1 MRSLRLTLAGALSV
15 TALVAGTLATSASA
29 STTLT
34 GCSTAT
40 FKTAGKL
47 TVGTDNPVYE
57 PWFSNST
64 PSNGK
69 GYEAGLV
76 YAMAKKLGIAASKVQ
91 WQTVPFNSSYA
102 PGTKTFDFDIN
113 EISYTADRASAVSF
127 SNSYYDV
134 QQSVVVLKS
143 SYYAKHHKLSDL
155 KKAKFGDQVG
165 TTGLDYINNNIH
177 PTTAARQY
185 DSLDL
190 AVAALTSKQIDAIVV
205 DTPTGNYM
213 VNWQIV
219 DSKSKPLAVQVGQFK
234 SVGEHYGL
242 VLQKDSNLLTCVNS
256 AIASLKKDGT
266 IAKLTKSYLK
276 DYTSVPLIK

>member
-1 MRSLRLTLAGALSV
+1 MRSLRITLAGLVGAAGLSL
-15 TALVAGTLATSASA
+15 ASLATTASA
-29 STTLT
+29 ASTLT

-57 PWFSNST
+57 PWFKNNT

-69 GYEAGLV
+69 GYESAV
-76 YAMAKKLGIAASKVQ
+76 TYAIAKKLGFKNSDVKWV
-91 WQTVPFNSSYA
+91 TVPFDASYT
-102 PGTKTFDFDIN
+102 PGTKNFDFDIN
-113 EISYTADRASAVSF
+113 EISYTADRATAVTF

-155 KKAKFGDQVG
+155 AKATFGDQVG
-165 TTGLDYINNNIH
+165 TTGMQYINDYIK
-177 PTTAARQY
+177 PKTVRSYST
-185 DSLDL
+185 LDL
-190 AVAALTSKQIDAIVV
+190 AVAALTSKQVDAIVV

-219 DSKSKPLAVQVGQFK
+219 DKKGKALATQVGQFR
-234 SVGEHYGL
+234 SVGEYYGL
-242 VLQKDSNLLTCVNS
+242 VMQKNSNLETCLNS
-256 AIASLKKDGT
+256 AIAAIKADGT
-266 IAKLTKSYLK
+266 LSRLSKQYLK